1 MLRSSFL
8 VHFLYCN
15 SWFLYWKLVENTFFA
30 LNAFLRFLCRQH
42 FWLRH
47 YFTFIGFFM
56 LHMLLN
62 GWHYYVVPQ
71 RLPKPNLQISFSCKG
86 KSIIVTENL
95 YFRPILIIFLLLI
108 KFVLSL
114 NYREHNCSYKSLSFY
129 INQGPITAAKECIV
143 FNIVNTWHLNLE
155 QHLHLHANIP
165 SRGHQNITPHLF
177 LRNES

>member
-129 INQGPITAAKECIV
+129 INQGPITAHIQNTDNEENNLTSIQV
-143 FNIVNTWHLNLE
+143 FTLISKSFFLWNN
-155 QHLHLHANIP
+155 QYC
-165 SRGHQNITPHLF
+165 HLF
-177 LRNES
+177 YIN